1 MHLTRSGYRPEGL
14 LLALIVGVVMLLA
27 LGLPAMATAQDR
39 ADPGQSY
46 FISLEELYRGQ
57 YRQAERGFQNEVRG
71 GIRIG
76 LARWV
81 DSICYRTML
90 GETYYQMGNPRQ
102 ALTQFNAACELFLSN
117 PRWLIAVRFQNPRP
131 DNNIARRTAPWGASG
146 RRPTYGVFNS
156 SMLVQQGEFITE
168 QRLQQGG
175 ALQSPQ
181 MWRLNVIEVLRATA
195 LAIRRRNEILGP
207 LGPHDRMSKSLVDSL
222 ARGGNTARNHW
233 STAWTE
239 LLLGL
244 AQQGVGESQQ
254 ALAHLTRATL
264 VDGRYD
270 HPLTGAA
277 LLAQAT
283 VALEAG
289 NAQAALGLATEAGYA
304 GFAYDD
310 FDVIGAS
317 FELAHAAW
325 FASGGEGAL
334 PALGVAATWADRD
347 GLDHLAASF
356 LILQAEQLAAAGDA
370 KSATARLSG
379 ISGRRRDL
387 RAGRLGPPRMFA
399 EAFITYLDGGNARG
413 DEAASKAIALAR
425 QQSLRS
431 FQIALAN
438 QRVDSG
444 QISSRIA
451 VDLYATLLRD
461 PTVDDW
467 SRAPLE
473 TLTNIATPYEG
484 ALGRWMVA
492 ALSREEVLAAAD
504 VTDIAKRRRFWLAQP
519 LGGRLL
525 AIRCLLESDPAR
537 LPPDAAVERRNLLL
551 RVPEYEQ
558 LVEKATA
565 ITRDLAA
572 QPLADDKDRV
582 PQKRYVALRQLAEN
596 AQQRETLIRRLAL
609 RRDATDLLLPPR
621 VPTEQ
626 LQTKLKPGQAVAMF
640 HQSGG
645 SLFAFV
651 ITQQAYH
658 HWRLPDVGPLTEKT
672 GEMLRAMG
680 HFSQSRTLDADD
692 LALASWEPM
701 AKQFGD
707 MLLADSRLDLSST
720 TELIVVPD
728 GVLWHVPFEALMPST
743 GENEKAIIDCS
754 PVRYAPTLGFAQLDK
769 VPARPIRGTIVA
781 AAKGTGA
788 GDFLPQ
794 QAAQELADT
803 AAGAVVIDGP
813 VSAASPLVAG
823 LVDQAIVLA
832 DTELSPAAPYSF
844 TPLPLDRSASRGALI
859 NWLNL
864 PLPGCERLLL
874 GGVHTVAETGLKSR
888 GRGRGDTAPPPGA
901 EMFHASC
908 SLLAS
913 GAKTVLLSRW
923 QTSGKT
929 NRDLLREFT
938 LELPHT
944 AANEA
949 WRRSVTLARSTQL
962 DAAQE
967 PRYKSQ
973 NEGAEPLNA
982 DHPFLWS
989 GYLLVDTG
997 FDPAPEPEDE
1007 AQ

>member
-1 MHLTRSGYRPEGL
+1 MHPTRFVYEPESR
-14 LLALIVGVVMLLA
+14 LLAPLMLVV
-27 LGLPAMATAQDR
+27 LGLVGLPVRSTAQDR
-39 ADPGQSY
+39 AEPGPSY
-46 FISLEELYRGQ
+46 FVAQEELYRGE

-81 DSICYRTML
+81 DSICYRAML
-90 GETYYQMGNPRQ
+90 GETYYQMGNPGQ
-102 ALTQFNAACELFLSN
+102 ALTEFNAACELFLSN
-117 PRWLIAVRFQNPRP
+117 PRWLIAVRFQNPRG

-207 LGPHDRMSKSLVDSL
+207 LGPHDRMSKSLVDAL

-239 LLLGL
+239 LLHGL
-244 AQQGVGESQQ
+244 AQQGVGEPQQ

-264 VDGRYD
+264 VDGRFD

-277 LLAQAT
+277 LLSQAS

-289 NAQAALGLATEAGYA
+289 NAQAALALATEASYA
-304 GFAYDD
+304 AFAYDD
-310 FDVIGAS
+310 FDVLGAS

-325 FASGGEGAL
+325 LASGGEGAL
-334 PALGVAATWADRD
+334 PALGVAATWADRE

-370 KSATARLSG
+370 KTATARLSG

-387 RAGRLGPPRMFA
+387 RAGRLGPPRKYV
-399 EAFITYLDGGNARG
+399 EAFITYLDGDNTRG
-413 DEAASKAIALAR
+413 DKATGEAIALMR
-425 QQSLRS
+425 QQSLRN

-461 PTVDDW
+461 PTIDDW
-467 SRAPLE
+467 AREPLG
-473 TLTNIATPYEG
+473 TLTNIATAYEG

-492 ALSREEVLAAAD
+492 ALGREEVLAAVD

-519 LGGRLL
+519 LGSRLL
-525 AIRCLLESDPAR
+525 AIRHLLESDPAQ

-551 RVPEYEQ
+551 RVPNYEK
-558 LVEKATA
+558 LVERATVLN
-565 ITRDLAA
+565 DELAA
-572 QPLADDKDRV
+572 QPLADEKGRV
-582 PQKRYVALRQLAEN
+582 PQKRYAALRRLSEN
-596 AQQRETLIRRLAL
+596 AQQRETLIRQLAL
-609 RRDATDLLLPPR
+609 RRDATDLLLPPSM
-621 VPTEQ
+621 PAEQ
-626 LQTKLKPGQAVAMF
+626 LQTKLKLGQAVVMF

-645 SLFAFV
+645 SLFAFI

-658 HWRLPDVGPLTEKT
+658 HWRLPDAAPLTEKT
-672 GEMLRAMG
+672 GEMLRTMG
-680 HFSQSRTLDADD
+680 HFGPNRTLDADD
-692 LALASWEPM
+692 LALSAWEPM
-701 AKQFGD
+701 AKQYGD
-707 MLLADSRLDLSST
+707 MILAESRLDLAST

-728 GVLWHVPFEALMPST
+728 GVLWHVPFEALLPTT
-743 GENEKAIIDCS
+743 GSNKQMIIDS
-754 PVRYAPTLGFAQLDK
+754 TPVRYVPTLGYAAPDRIA
-769 VPARPIRGTIVA
+769 ARPIRGTIVA
-781 AAKGTGA
+781 AATGSGA
-788 GDFLPQ
+788 DDFLPQ
-794 QAAQELADT
+794 QAAEELAAT
-803 AAGAVVIDGP
+803 AVGAVVIDSP
-813 VSAASPLVAG
+813 VSAASPLVAS
-823 LVDQAIVLA
+823 LVDQVIVLA
-832 DTELSPAAPYSF
+832 DCELSFADPYSF
-844 TPLPLDRSASRGALI
+844 TPLPLDRSSSRGALS
-859 NWLNL
+859 NWLDL

-874 GGVHTVAETGLKSR
+874 GGVHTTAESGLKTR
-888 GRGRGDTAPPPGA
+888 GRGRGDAAPSPGA

-913 GAKTVLLSRW
+913 GAKSALISRW

-929 NRDLLREFT
+929 NRDLLREFA

-944 AANEA
+944 AANQA
-949 WRRSVTLARSTQL
+949 WRRSVALARSTDL
-962 DAAQE
+962 DAVQE
-967 PRYKSQ
+967 PRFKRPA
-973 NEGAEPLNA
+973 EGTEAITAE
-982 DHPFLWS
+982 HPFLWS

-997 FDPAPEPEDE
+997 YDPAPADDAE
-1007 AQ
+1007 